1 MTAPI
6 DARPAKTS
14 SRTGL
19 AAVEPG
25 RIPGDTP
32 SPTMAAPDLWT
43 WITIPAIGGL
53 IGWSTNWLAVK
64 MIFRPIKPRRFLG
77 IRVQGLVGR
86 RQQDLA
92 QAIGRVVGNHL
103 VEHKDVVKSLNKL
116 DFTGILANVLDRG
129 LGPKVQELRG
139 LPLIGGFLTEER
151 VKGLKQSIVDSVMA
165 HKDKMLDEVEKGL
178 QKGLDVP
185 DLVERKVAGFAIEKL
200 EALILDVASK
210 ELRAIEVL
218 GGVLGVLIGFAQ
230 VGFLW
235 YRT

>member
-1 MTAPI
+1 
-6 DARPAKTS
+6 
-14 SRTGL
+14 
-19 AAVEPG
+19 
-25 RIPGDTP
+25 
-32 SPTMAAPDLWT
+32 MAAPDLWT
-43 WITIPAIGGL
+43 WLTIPAIGGL

-64 MIFRPIKPRRFLG
+64 MIFRPIKKRRILG
-77 IRVQGLVGR
+77 LFPVQGLIGR
-86 RQQDLA
+86 RQPELA
-92 QAIGRVVGNHL
+92 KAIGRVVGNHL
-103 VEHKDVVKSLNKL
+103 VEHKDVVKGLNKL
-116 DFTGILANVLDRG
+116 DFGGILGNVLDAG
-129 LGPKVQELRG
+129 LGPKIQELRG

>member
-1 MTAPI
+1 
-6 DARPAKTS
+6 
-14 SRTGL
+14 
-19 AAVEPG
+19 
-25 RIPGDTP
+25 
-32 SPTMAAPDLWT
+32 MAAPDLWT
-43 WITIPAIGGL
+43 WLTIPAIGGL

-64 MIFRPIKPRRFLG
+64 MIFRPIKKRRILG
-77 IRVQGLVGR
+77 LFPVQGLIGR
-86 RQQDLA
+86 RQPDLA
-92 QAIGRVVGNHL
+92 KAIGRVVGNHL

-116 DFTGILANVLDRG
+116 DFGGILGNVLDSG
-129 LGPKVQELRG
+129 LGPKIQELRG

-151 VKGLKQSIVDSVMA
+151 VGSLKQSIVDSVMA
-165 HKDKMLDEVEKGL
+165 HKDKVLDEVEKGL

-218 GGVLGVLIGFAQ
+218 GGVLGVLIGLAQ

-235 YRT
+235 YRA